1 MKNILKICVIAV
13 LTLSMLLC
21 IVACTKDDT
30 TDNGTA
36 APTGTNAPAGPT
48 EAPTG
53 GEDPTEAPTDD
64 EDPTEE
70 PTESATVAI
79 VTDGNGYAE
88 WNPIG

>member
-21 IVACTKDDT
+21 IVACTGDGDDK
-30 TDNGTA
+30 GTS
-36 APTGTNAPAGPT
+36 APTDGNQPTNAPAGPT
-48 EAPTG
+48 E
-53 GEDPTEAPTDD
+53 EDPTEEDPTD

-70 PTESATVAI
+70 PTEESQTIAQ
-79 VTDGNGYAE
+79 VTDGNGYAD